1 LDSITKP
8 KSVKIHSFHL
18 KRPDLLDWINR
29 QNATVVVLERR
40 DKLEAFKSLL
50 IAYSLNTYMGPISES
65 SVTVDI
71 DMVIELYKR
80 IQDPIL
86 ELNKTKLKHKI
97 QTVYYEDL
105 MLENKLI
112 SDNPPILRQ
121 NTTHNTVI
129 LNWDEIHNHVLSLI

>member
-1 LDSITKP
+1 
-8 KSVKIHSFHL
+8 
-18 KRPDLLDWINR
+18 
-29 QNATVVVLERR
+29 
-40 DKLEAFKSLL
+40 
-50 IAYSLNTYMGPISES
+50 MGPISES